1 MEESD
6 IKSAANAAPVE
17 MSRSERMLRDEVHNI
32 LVLLEH
38 YKLQLTRVLPKV
50 LLVIR
55 KAQQRGNKKKLE
67 ET

>member
-1 MEESD
+1 MVESD

>member
-1 MEESD
+1 
-6 IKSAANAAPVE
+6 
-17 MSRSERMLRDEVHNI
+17 MLRDEVHNI

>member
-6 IKSAANAAPVE
+6 IKSAANATPVE